1 MIRRTSQ
8 LAKRFT
14 HNHNHNHN
22 NITPNIFLPKNN
34 SKIDYKKWQESEESL
49 KKLVKDYEICNKN
62 ILDIKKN
69 VEIIKSS
76 IELTAITIGSYGLGQ
91 IIAFFLF
98 K

>member
-14 HNHNHNHN
+14 HNHNHN
-22 NITPNIFLPKNN
+22 NITPNVFLPKNN
-34 SKIDYKKWQESEESL
+34 YKIDYEKWQESEDSL
-49 KKLVKDYEICNKN
+49 KKIVKDYEICNKN

-69 VEIIKSS
+69 VEFIKSS
-76 IELTAITIGSYGLGQ
+76 IELTAITIGSYGFSQ

>member
-8 LAKRFT
+8 LAKSFT
-14 HNHNHNHN
+14 HNHN

-34 SKIDYKKWQESEESL
+34 SKIDYEKWQESEESL

-69 VEIIKSS
+69 VEFIKSS
-76 IELTAITIGSYGLGQ
+76 IELTAITIGSYGFGQ
-91 IIAFFLF
+91 IISFFLF

>member
-1 MIRRTSQ
+1 MIRRASQ

-14 HNHNHNHN
+14 HNHNHNK
-22 NITPNIFLPKNN
+22 PNVFLPKNDY
-34 SKIDYKKWQESEESL
+34 KIDYEKWQESEDSL

-62 ILDIKKN
+62 ILDIKN
-69 VEIIKSS
+69 DVEIIKFS
-76 IELTAITIGSYGLGQ
+76 IELTAITIGSYGFGQ

>member
-14 HNHNHNHN
+14 HNHN
-22 NITPNIFLPKNN
+22 NIKPNVFLPKNDY
-34 SKIDYKKWQESEESL
+34 KIDYEKWQESEDSL

-69 VEIIKSS
+69 VEFIKFGV
-76 IELTAITIGSYGLGQ
+76 EFTAITVGSYGLGQ
-91 IIAFFLF
+91 IIAFSLF
-98 K
+98 KYYF

>member
-8 LAKRFT
+8 LVKRFT
-14 HNHNHNHN
+14 HNHN
-22 NITPNIFLPKNN
+22 NIKPNVFLPK
-34 SKIDYKKWQESEESL
+34 IDYEKWQESEDSI

-62 ILDIKKN
+62 ILDIKNDVK
-69 VEIIKSS
+69 IIKFS
-76 IELTAITIGSYGLGQ
+76 IELTAITIGSYGFGQ

>member
-14 HNHNHNHN
+14 HNHN
-22 NITPNIFLPKNN
+22 NIKSNVFLPK
-34 SKIDYKKWQESEESL
+34 IDYEKWQESEDSL

-69 VEIIKSS
+69 VEFIKFGV
-76 IELTAITIGSYGLGQ
+76 EFAAITIGSYGFGQ
-91 IIAFFLF
+91 IIAFCLF
-98 K
+98 KYYF

>member
-14 HNHNHNHN
+14 HNHNHN
-22 NITPNIFLPKNN
+22 ITPNVFLPKNDY
-34 SKIDYKKWQESEESL
+34 KIDYEKWQESENSL

-69 VEIIKSS
+69 VEFIKFGF
-76 IELTAITIGSYGLGQ
+76 EFTAITIGSYSFGQ